1 MVIIADASP
10 LISLAILEKLHLLDQ
25 LFDEIYISVAV
36 YNEIGQE
43 NKAYA
48 AELKSFAQNRVR
60 EVQNQLALQLL
71 KRELDAGEAEAII
84 LAIESRVANIL
95 IDEHK
100 GRKVAEANGLLPIGT
115 IGVLIRAK
123 RMGLIQAVQPN
134 LDKLIENRRR
144 ISKALYAKALQLA
157 REG

>member
-1 MVIIADASP
+1 MIVADASL
-10 LISLAILEKLHLLDQ
+10 LISLAILEKLDVLDQ
-25 LFDEIYISVAV
+25 LFDEIYIPVAV
-36 YNEIGQE
+36 YDEIRQE

-48 AELKSFAQNRVR
+48 TELKSFAQNRVR

-71 KRELDAGEAEAII
+71 KRELDAGEAEAIV
-84 LAIESRVANIL
+84 LAIESEVPNIL

-100 GRKVAEANGLLPIGT
+100 GRKIAETNGLLPIGM

-123 RMGLIQAVQPN
+123 RMGLIQAVKPN

-144 ISKALYAKALQLA
+144 ISKALYVKALELSG
-157 REG
+157 EK